1 VRGDGPLELS
11 GSAIDAIG
19 QCALRW
25 FLSREAGGATATS
38 TAIGFGNVVHVLA
51 QQVADGDL
59 QPDVPTLLQHLDRV
73 WGQLRFSAVWVSR
86 REREEAGAALRRFVQ
101 WHRATQDAGQRRVL
115 ATEHAFRVE
124 LTVCGEPV
132 VLRGAMDR
140 VEVDADGAVVVV
152 DLKTGKT
159 EISGEKVRQHAQLGA
174 YQLAVA
180 HGAVDDLTGDLA
192 GDRDDGG
199 TDDGGARPGGA
210 ELVYLRQPAGKA
222 SPDVPKVRRQD
233 AWEPDPD
240 GGPTTPEQQV
250 QHAVQALRGERFH
263 ARPNQ
268 FCTSC
273 EFRTLCP
280 AQADGLFVLSAA
292 EGVAGERD

>member
-1 VRGDGPLELS
+1 
-11 GSAIDAIG
+11 
-19 QCALRW
+19 
-25 FLSREAGGATATS
+25 
-38 TAIGFGNVVHVLA
+38 
-51 QQVADGDL
+51 
-59 QPDVPTLLQHLDRV
+59 
-73 WGQLRFSAVWVSR
+73 
-86 REREEAGAALRRFVQ
+86 
-101 WHRATQDAGQRRVL
+101 
-115 ATEHAFRVE
+115 
-124 LTVCGEPV
+124 
-132 VLRGAMDR
+132 MDR

-180 HGAVDDLTGDLA
+180 HGAVDDLLGHQTG
-192 GDRDDGG
+192 GVDD
-199 TDDGGARPGGA
+199 TAARPGGA

-240 GGPTTPEQQV
+240 GAPTTPEQQV
-250 QHAVQALRGERFH
+250 QAAVQALRGERFH
-263 ARPNQ
+263 ARPNE

-292 EGVAGERD
+292 EEVADERD